1 MLLHSEFLRFLIAGS
16 LNTIISYI
24 VYLLL
29 LYHLPYLLAYS
40 LAYAISLLFSFYL
53 NAKFVFK
60 VPVKLKKFLVYPS
73 IYLLQYLVGIL
84 VLYIAVNF
92 FQISEKL
99 SLFISILI
107 TIPVTF
113 ILNRMIMYYG

>member
-29 LYHLPYLLAYS
+29 LYYLPYLLAYS
-40 LAYAISLLFSFYL
+40 MAYAIGLLFSFYL

-60 VPVKLKKFLVYPS
+60 VPVTFKKILFYPS
-73 IYLLQYLVGIL
+73 IYLVQYLLGLFI
-84 VLYIAVNF
+84 LYIAVNF

-99 SLFISILI
+99 SLLISIFI
-107 TIPVTF
+107 TIPITF
-113 ILNRMIMYYG
+113 ILNRIIMHYD

>member
-29 LYHLPYLLAYS
+29 LYYLPYLLAYS
-40 LAYAISLLFSFYL
+40 MAYAIGLLFSFYL

-60 VPVKLKKFLVYPS
+60 VPVTFKKILFYPS
-73 IYLLQYLVGIL
+73 IYLVQYLLGLLI
-84 VLYIAVNF
+84 LYIAVNF

-99 SLFISILI
+99 SLLISIFI
-107 TIPVTF
+107 TIPITF
-113 ILNRMIMYYG
+113 ILNRIIMHYD

>member
-29 LYHLPYLLAYS
+29 LYYLPYLLAYS
-40 LAYAISLLFSFYL
+40 MAYAIGLFFSFYL

-60 VPVKLKKFLVYPS
+60 VPVTFKKILFYPS
-73 IYLLQYLVGIL
+73 IYLVQYLLGLLI
-84 VLYIAVNF
+84 LYIAVNF

-99 SLFISILI
+99 SLLISIFI
-107 TIPVTF
+107 TIPITF
-113 ILNRMIMYYG
+113 ILNRIIMHYD

>member
-29 LYHLPYLLAYS
+29 LYYLPYLLAYS
-40 LAYAISLLFSFYL
+40 MAYAIGLLFSFYL

-60 VPVKLKKFLVYPS
+60 VPVTFKKILFYPS
-73 IYLLQYLVGIL
+73 IYLVQYLLGLLI
-84 VLYIAVNF
+84 LYITVNF

-99 SLFISILI
+99 SLLISIFI
-107 TIPVTF
+107 TIPITF
-113 ILNRMIMYYG
+113 ILNRIIMHYD

>member
-29 LYHLPYLLAYS
+29 LYYLPYLLAYS
-40 LAYAISLLFSFYL
+40 MAYAIGLLFSFCL

-60 VPVKLKKFLVYPS
+60 VPVTFKKILFYPS
-73 IYLLQYLVGIL
+73 IYLVQYLLGLLI
-84 VLYIAVNF
+84 LYIAVNF

-99 SLFISILI
+99 SLLISIFI
-107 TIPVTF
+107 TIPITF
-113 ILNRMIMYYG
+113 ILNRIIMHYD

>member
-29 LYHLPYLLAYS
+29 LYYLPYLLAYS
-40 LAYAISLLFSFYL
+40 MAYAIGLLFSFYL

-60 VPVKLKKFLVYPS
+60 VPVKFKKILFYPS
-73 IYLLQYLVGIL
+73 IYLVQYLLGLLI
-84 VLYIAVNF
+84 LYIAVNF

-99 SLFISILI
+99 SLLISIFI
-107 TIPVTF
+107 TIPITF
-113 ILNRMIMYYG
+113 ILNRIIMHYD